1 MQNFENKRRTRMLAT
16 AAVIAMALCVLAA
29 IVPGDA
35 DAADPSTAVA
45 EIDGTTYQS
54 LESAVIAADNGDV
67 IKVIS
72 DIDLTSTGLNIPIEK
87 DVVLDINGKQIEVA
101 NSSSSNIN
109 VYGKLTIRD
118 TSDSAGRIFT
128 ESVYGGAYTYCMINS
143 IGEDALIVIES
154 GYIDAS
160 SFTDDPS
167 NEGQF
172 GIGVVRGGDVIIN
185 GGTITAG
192 WYAISGNGTNNT
204 QNSVI
209 EIHGGELI
217 STMDYAVYLPHSG
230 STYIDSG
237 FIYGASGGV
246 TIQRGNL
253 EVSGDAIITSYDTGD
268 TGDWGDGT
276 GGLGNAAL
284 NVNAA
289 YGNCDVTISGGII
302 TARGNALTIAQN
314 ATYTSS
320 ISITGGQFSS
330 DVGEYCPSGY
340 SCIAV
345 GESYSVGKDA
355 VMDASGNYDASDSD
369 NTVLRDTGVS
379 ADVILANG
387 SVSISSTGGNQLGN
401 MSVSIVDN
409 SENVVD
415 DSIARY
421 EIDIVVS
428 SDITYRAEITVPAA
442 IPSGYQPLM
451 YYIDDAGDLRP
462 VEVLSYTTSS
472 VTFVTDHTTP
482 FLVFLGE
489 EQPDFVPGWD
499 DDDDYPIIAPEQ
511 IESDDDSEIA
521 VIVAAAA
528 AAAVLMCVFVLMG
541 RGKI

>member
-1 MQNFENKRRTRMLAT
+1 MQKFEKMNKTRMLAI
-16 AAVIAMALCVLAA
+16 AAVIAMALCVLVA

-54 LESAVIAADNGDV
+54 LESAVAAADKGDV

-72 DIDLTSTGLNIPIEK
+72 DIDLTSTGLNIPSGK
-87 DVVLDINGKQIEVA
+87 DVVLDINGRQIEVA
-101 NSSSSNIN
+101 NSYSSNIS
-109 VYGKLTIRD
+109 VYGKLVIRD
-118 TSDSAGRIFT
+118 TSDSTGRIFT
-128 ESVYGGAYTYCMINS
+128 ESAYGGTFTTGVIVS
-143 IGEDALIVIES
+143 IGEDALVVMES
-154 GYIDAS
+154 GRIDAS
-160 SFTDDPS
+160 SFTNNPKD
-167 NEGQF
+167 EGQF
-172 GIGVVRGGDVIIN
+172 GIMVEDGGDAIIN

-192 WYAISGNGTNNT
+192 WYAISGNGNNKT

-230 STYIDSG
+230 STYIDGG
-237 FIYGASGGV
+237 FIYAASGGV
-246 TIQRGNL
+246 AINRGNL
-253 EVSGDAIITSYDTGD
+253 EVSGDVTITSYDTGD

-284 NVNAA
+284 YVIAA

-302 TARGNALTIAQN
+302 TALGDALTIAQD
-314 ATYTSS
+314 TSYISS

-369 NTVLRDTGVS
+369 NTVLKDMGVS

-401 MSVSIVDN
+401 MSVSIVDD
-409 SENVVD
+409 SENMVD

-421 EIDIVVS
+421 EIDIVVGS
-428 SDITYRAEITVPAA
+428 NITYRAEITVPAA

-499 DDDDYPIIAPEQ
+499 DDDYPIIVPEQ
-511 IESDDDSEIA
+511 TESDDDSEIA

>member
-1 MQNFENKRRTRMLAT
+1 MQKFENKRRTRMLAT

-35 DAADPSTAVA
+35 DATDPSTAVA

-87 DVVLDINGKQIEVA
+87 DVVLDINGRQIEIA

-192 WYAISGNGTNNT
+192 WYAISGNGTNKT

-217 STMDYAVYLPHSG
+217 STSDYAVYLPHSG
-230 STYIDSG
+230 STYIDGG

-284 NVNAA
+284 NVNAR
-289 YGNCDVTISGGII
+289 YGNCDVAISGGII
-302 TARGNALTIAQN
+302 TSRGNALTIAQN
-314 ATYTSS
+314 ASYTSS
-320 ISITGGQFSS
+320 ILITGGQFSS

-369 NTVLRDTGVS
+369 NTVLKDMGVS
-379 ADVILANG
+379 ADVILTNG
-387 SVSISSTGGNQLGN
+387 SVSIFSTGGNQLGN

-409 SENVVD
+409 SENAVD

-421 EIDIVVS
+421 EIDIVVR
-428 SDITYRAEITVPAA
+428 SDITYRAKITVPAA

-451 YYIDDAGDLRP
+451 YYIDDAGELQP
-462 VEVLSYTTSS
+462 VEVLSYTSSS

-511 IESDDDSEIA
+511 PESDDDSEIA
-521 VIVAAAA
+521 VIVAAAT